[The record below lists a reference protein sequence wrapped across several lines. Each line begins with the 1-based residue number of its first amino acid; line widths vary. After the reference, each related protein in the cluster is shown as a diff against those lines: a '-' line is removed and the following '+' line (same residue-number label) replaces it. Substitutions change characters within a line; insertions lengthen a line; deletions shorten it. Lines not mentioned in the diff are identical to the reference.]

1 MSGSWVASARK
12 SVGTMV
18 GMVGGASSTCAM
30 VNASLQSSSSLHCIS
45 SYYSLVSSS
54 LLLVLMAV
62 VVQGSQKSANTNVIL
77 LHLIFYTQ
85 IKFTP
90 SCIQM
95 CTLKHLNTALRLGT
109 TTVILVLIYMGIC
122 ITCISDM
129 ALYLHWFTLHRLW
142 LAGKLI
148 LYYNKFKILHHCPF
162 FRGFSN
168 TVPFF

>member
-30 VNASLQSSSSLHCIS
+30 VNTSLQSSSSLHCIS

-62 VVQGSQKSANTNVIL
+62 VLQGNQKSANTNVIL

-85 IKFTP
+85 
-90 SCIQM
+90 
-95 CTLKHLNTALRLGT
+95 
-109 TTVILVLIYMGIC
+109 
-122 ITCISDM
+122 
-129 ALYLHWFTLHRLW
+129 
-142 LAGKLI
+142 
-148 LYYNKFKILHHCPF
+148 
-162 FRGFSN
+162 
-168 TVPFF
+168 